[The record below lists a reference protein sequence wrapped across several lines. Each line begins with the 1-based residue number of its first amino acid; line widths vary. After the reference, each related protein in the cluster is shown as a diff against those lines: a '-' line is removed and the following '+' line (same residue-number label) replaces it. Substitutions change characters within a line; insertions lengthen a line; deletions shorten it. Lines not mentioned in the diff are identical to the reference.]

1 MKLIVNCPQR
11 YGDSFSSCLLEELD
25 VPNPTNNVIDAAISG
40 IKEYSKTEEC
50 LKHLDDWGYITFH
63 IPGTGFISGS
73 VGTLYNKG
81 WRGDDITLEYDKAFK
96 AVMFMNAFFR
106 NNPDGELEISL

>member
-40 IKEYSKTEEC
+40 IKAYSKTEEC

-63 IPGTGFISGS
+63 IPGPGFMSGE
-73 VGTLYNKG
+73 VATLYNKG
-81 WRGDDITLEYDKAFK
+81 WRGDDIKLEYRDSFK
-96 AVMFMNAFFR
+96 SAMFMNAFFR
-106 NNPDGELEISL
+106 AFPGGEIGISL